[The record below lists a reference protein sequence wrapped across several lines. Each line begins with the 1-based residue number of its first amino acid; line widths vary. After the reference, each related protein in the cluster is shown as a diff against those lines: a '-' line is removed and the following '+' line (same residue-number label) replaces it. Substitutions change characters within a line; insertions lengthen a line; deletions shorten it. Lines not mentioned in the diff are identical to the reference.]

1 VSFTFPLLFSTAA
14 LGKLRAFRTVADQTV
29 PFAKIGELEF
39 YFERAGAGPPL
50 LFISG
55 SGADLRVKPNQ
66 MDGPLPKAF
75 DVLSYDQRG
84 LGRTSKPDLPYTM
97 ADYADDAARLMDFA
111 GWKSAKVLG
120 VSFGGMV
127 AQEFVLR
134 HPEKVER
141 LVLACTSPG
150 GAGGASYPFHEIE
163 HMGREERARFLMAV
177 NDTRRDAAWQKANPE
192 MYEQFVAMASADPF
206 ADEPGRAMGY
216 HRQLA
221 ARAALDTYDRL
232 PQIDCPVMIAAGRFD
247 GIALPAAQER
257 MAARIK
263 GSRLQF
269 FDGGHMFMIQDRSA
283 IPAIVAFLKG

>member
-1 VSFTFPLLFSTAA
+1 L
-14 LGKLRAFRTVADQTV
+14 
-29 PFAKIGELEF
+29 PFARIADLDV
-39 YFERAGAGPPL
+39 YYERAGSGPPL

-55 SGADLRVKPNQ
+55 SGADLRTKPNQ

-75 DVLSYDQRG
+75 DILSYDQRG
-84 LGRTSKPDLPYTM
+84 LGQTSKPDMPYTM
-97 ADYADDAARLMDFA
+97 ADYADDAARLMDFI
-111 GWKSAKVLG
+111 GWLG

-134 HPEKVER
+134 HPDKVER

-163 HMGREERARFLMAV
+163 HMGREERARHMMPI
-177 NDTRRDAAWQKANPE
+177 NDTRRDAAWQAANPL
-192 MYEQFVAMASADPF
+192 MYEQFVAMAATDPF

-216 HRQLA
+216 RRQLA
-221 ARAALDTYDRL
+221 ARAGLDTYDRL
-232 PQIDCPVMIAAGRFD
+232 HQIDCPVMIAAGRFD
-247 GIALPAAQER
+247 GIALPATQEK

-263 GSRLQF
+263 GSKLQF

-283 IPAIVAFLKG
+283 IPAMISFLKD